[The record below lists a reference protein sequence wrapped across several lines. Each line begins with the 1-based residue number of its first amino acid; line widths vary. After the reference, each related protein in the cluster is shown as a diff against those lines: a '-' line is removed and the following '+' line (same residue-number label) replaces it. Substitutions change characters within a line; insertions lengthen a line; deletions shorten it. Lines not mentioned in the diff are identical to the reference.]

1 MEKSQLGESPCPPV
15 GLLWGLSGEPFAVCV
30 PAEELCAS
38 HRHGSSLGLWT
49 GGRWCGASLKW
60 MGFGLEGDGAGPCW
74 ARSYRAAWGPV
85 VWHLLLAM
93 PRSTLP
99 KGVTAFGAAS
109 LGLQVLVPLDG
120 SPKVG
125 QAFGFGQAGAAASRA
140 EGPQGSTR
148 GRPAPLGLLTG
159 CRHLGDAG

>member
-1 MEKSQLGESPCPPV
+1 MCLPSAWVIPWVVDWREMVWDLTEV
-15 GLLWGLSGEPFAVCV
+15 GHP
-30 PAEELCAS
+30 
-38 HRHGSSLGLWT
+38 
-49 GGRWCGASLKW
+49 